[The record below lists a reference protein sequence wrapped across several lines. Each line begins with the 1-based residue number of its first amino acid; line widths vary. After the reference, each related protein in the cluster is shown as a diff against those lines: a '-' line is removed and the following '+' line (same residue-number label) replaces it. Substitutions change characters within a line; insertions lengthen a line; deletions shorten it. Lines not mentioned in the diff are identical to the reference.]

1 MGHIDLPNQHLY
13 SVTVENVTVEVLI
26 EEGVVSPARELIG
39 MTPHT
44 HAYIELFACLSGR
57 ITISSERGD
66 IALNAGDIA
75 VISDHLRHM
84 SRKETP
90 GSDYRAVGMRFIR
103 RSARNGVNL
112 YRRLSS
118 LCAAADGV
126 LVRGRP
132 SLCACVAALSDLPGQ
147 EECLPALRL
156 TMLLLE
162 IADAGDKGA
171 AASGNA
177 LSDRDLN
184 RISRL
189 DYLINSCFMTPLTA
203 ESVAEQLF
211 VSQRQLSRIVRKRYG
226 TSLHQ
231 AVTEKRVHVAARMLD
246 DPSRPVADI
255 AQAVGFGSVHS
266 LYRAFSAYYGLSPQE
281 YRRRFAGQSG
291 REE

>member
-1 MGHIDLPNQHLY
+1 MGHINLPNQRLY

-26 EEGVVSPARELIG
+26 EEGAASPARELIG

-44 HAYIELFACLSGR
+44 HAYIELFACLNGR
-57 ITISSERGD
+57 MAISSERGELT
-66 IALNAGDIA
+66 LNAGDM
-75 VISDHLRHM
+75 VVVSERLRHV

-112 YRRLSS
+112 YSRLSG
-118 LCAAADGV
+118 LCAAEDGV

-132 SLCACVAALSDLPGQ
+132 SLCAAVAALSDSPGQ
-147 EECLPALRL
+147 EEYLPALRL
-156 TMLLLE
+156 TLLLLE
-162 IADAGDKGA
+162 IADAGDRGA
-171 AASGNA
+171 VHECQE
-177 LSDRDLN
+177 LSDRDLH
-184 RISRL
+184 RISKL
-189 DYLINSCFMTPLTA
+189 DYLINSCFMNPLTA
-203 ESVAEQLF
+203 VSVAEQLF

-231 AVTEKRVHVAARMLD
+231 AVTEKRVHVAARMLE
-246 DPSRPVADI
+246 DPFRPVADI

-266 LYRAFSAYYGLSPQE
+266 LYRAFSAYYGFSPQE
-281 YRRRFAGQSG
+281 YRRRFAAQSG